1 MKCNFQQFLT
11 MLIKLTNSSI
21 NDPESNKLQMIMNT
35 DSTATL
41 RFIKKL
47 TVGKDQSNNKLK
59 QQEDPE
65 DSIDFKD
72 LDQLTLKMDMGP
84 METITTSVAVPASL
98 RRTAS
103 STEISSNGF
112 IDILTLARS
121 TPVWSGFT
129 RTFTL

>member
-1 MKCNFQQFLT
+1 MHRFAQEKATMGLSCNFHQFLT

-21 NDPESNKLQMIMNT
+21 NDPDSNKLQMIMNT

-47 TVGKDQSNNKLK
+47 TVAKDLTNNKLK
-59 QQEDPE
+59 QQEDPD

-84 METITTSVAVPASL
+84 METITHHVQH
-98 RRTAS
+98 RF
-103 STEISSNGF
+103 N
-112 IDILTLARS
+112 LAKAE
-121 TPVWSGFT
+121 FEQN
-129 RTFTL
+129 